1 MGEADQEV
9 FMNRNK
15 NARLNELGNYFGA
28 LPKRVSVSSMMS
40 SVVISGWVFWLS
52 QRVAAA

>member
-28 LPKRVSVSSMMS
+28 LPKPGQVVVDRV
-40 SVVISGWVFWLS
+40 L
-52 QRVAAA
+52 